1 MHDAEQRDREHL
13 GTLTGKLRGL
23 RRSSALALIIATA
36 CAGSTEKEPTSSSHD
51 SGADSGSDA
60 GQDSAI
66 ALDASDAS
74 NSCGCSKGLHNQA
87 IIVLS
92 DASELYSYDPVQ
104 NQFDKI
110 TDLECAGQSQPYSM
124 AVDARGHAWVLFASS
139 QDFRTV
145 DVNAP
150 NGCENPGY
158 TPGQA
163 GFGLFGM
170 AFSTTS
176 ETSTCEQIFALS
188 YSGSGPFGEGP
199 GIGMLGKL
207 EPETLELQKIADI
220 DFDGGELAGT
230 GNGRLFA
237 FAGMNPAKLVEYDKT
252 NGSVIATTPLIGFSK
267 TTASAFAFFAG
278 DIYFFTEQEPPGCE
292 PCLAQNCSTALA
304 DCQADPAC
312 ADALK
317 CALEQYD
324 ITDECGGL
332 MPSEL
337 QSCVA
342 GTCLAQ
348 CFPDQLDRKS
358 WVHRLDSTG
367 QLELVN
373 PEAPI
378 RIVGAGSSTCV
389 QYQPR

>member
-1 MHDAEQRDREHL
+1 M
-13 GTLTGKLRGL
+13 LRW
-23 RRSSALALIIATA
+23 SFALALVVASA
-36 CAGSTEKEPTSSSHD
+36 CAGSTENEPGSPTRD
-51 SGADSGSDA
+51 AGTDAGADTGP
-60 GQDSAI
+60 DSAI
-66 ALDASDAS
+66 SLDASDAS
-74 NSCGCSKGLHNQA
+74 SSCGCSKGVHNQA

-104 NQFDKI
+104 NEFAKI
-110 TDLECAGQSQPYSM
+110 TELDCAGQSQPYSM

-139 QDFRTV
+139 QDFRTL

-199 GIGMLGKL
+199 GIGKLGKL
-207 EPETLELQKIADI
+207 DPETLALEKIADI
-220 DFDGGELAGT
+220 DYDGGELAGT

-237 FAGMNPAKLVEYDKT
+237 FAGVNPAKLVEYDKAT
-252 NGSVIATTPLIGFSK
+252 GSSIATTPLTGLSK
-267 TTASAFAFFAG
+267 TTASAFAFFAA
-278 DIYFFTEQEPPGCE
+278 DIYFFTEEEPPGCE
-292 PCLAQNCSTALA
+292 PCLAENCSSALA
-304 DCQADPAC
+304 DCQAAPAC

-317 CALEQYD
+317 CALTQYD

-342 GTCLAQ
+342 GTCLAE
-348 CFPDQLDRKS
+348 CFPDELDRKS
-358 WVHRLDSTG
+358 WVHRLDSNG
-367 QLELVN
+367 LLELVN
-373 PEAPI
+373 PQAPI
-378 RIVGAGSSTCV
+378 RIVGAGASTCV
-389 QYQPR
+389 QVQPR